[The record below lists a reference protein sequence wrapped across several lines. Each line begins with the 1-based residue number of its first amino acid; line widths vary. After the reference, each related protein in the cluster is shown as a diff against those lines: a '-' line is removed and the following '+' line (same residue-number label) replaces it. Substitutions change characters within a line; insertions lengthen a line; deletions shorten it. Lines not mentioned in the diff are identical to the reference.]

1 MFLFLMMM
9 TILSAGGL
17 QSWRTLLNNFA
28 VEVVK
33 TTGLEMGVLQGLRE
47 VPGFLALLVIY
58 VLLIIK
64 EHRLTAL
71 SLVVM
76 GIGILMTGYFPS
88 VNGLIISTFIMSLG
102 FHYAMTLNDS
112 LTLQYFDK
120 IRAPLVM
127 TKLRAI
133 TAAVNVAVGGFIFIA
148 SYKLD
153 YSTIFYLFG
162 GIVTVIAFL
171 YIFKDPTD
179 KNIVPQRKKMILRKR
194 YWLFYALTFM
204 SGARRQIFV
213 AFAVFLLVQKFQFSI
228 REITILFLI
237 NNVINYFLNPMI
249 GRAINRFGERKVLSI
264 EYITLIFV
272 FIAYAYSHSKAVVA
286 LMYIIDFVVFN
297 FSIGIKSH
305 FQKIADPRDI
315 AGSMA
320 MGVTI
325 NHISAVII
333 PIAGGLVWMLDYKI
347 PFIAGAAMSII
358 SLTLVQF
365 IKKRDIKINP

>member
-1 MFLFLMMM
+1 MM